1 MKMDHQVIVIGGG
14 AAGLYATAGLARLGV
29 DVAVINA
36 DGNMGGDCLHYG
48 CVPSKTLLHMALKT
62 TDWTEIQAK
71 MRAVIAEIQVHD
83 SVPRFE
89 ELGATVYI
97 GKARFLDAHR
107 IVVGDRELRAKKFV
121 IATGSRPRVPNVAGL
136 DVSMYETNET
146 LFQMAKLPRKMT
158 IIGAGP
164 VGLELGQALQ
174 NIGVDITIF
183 DHNTEFLKH
192 FSRDIADIALEK
204 LDLDIHLDSKLI
216 EVTRLNKDEISLKIT
231 ESGVEK
237 TLVVEKILFAAG
249 QIANIDTLELERAG
263 IAYDTKIETNRYLQ
277 TTAPHI
283 YAIGDVIKSPSL
295 THAGGAE
302 ARTALTN
309 IAFGNFSKVNYSTLA
324 SVIYTKP
331 EIYQLPST
339 QKATRILSTS
349 GANIDRFKTD
359 NEPEALVKIGIDA
372 KAKIVHAEAIGTDIS
387 TVMQQV
393 ALLKSTGAKLTDL
406 SKPIYPYP
414 TKSEILKNI
423 SDQLLTEKLEKP
435 FLQRLIRKIIQ
446 WRGLS

>member
-1 MKMDHQVIVIGGG
+1 MKKHHQVIVIGGG

-29 DVAVINA
+29 DVAVVNTDA
-36 DGNMGGDCLHYG
+36 NMGGDCLHSG
-48 CVPSKTLLHMALKT
+48 CVPSKTLLHMAQET

-71 MRAVIAEIQVHD
+71 IKAVIAEIQVHD

-89 ELGATVYI
+89 EIGVTVYI
-97 GKARFLDAHR
+97 GKARFLDAHQ
-107 IVVGDRELRAKKFV
+107 IEVGEQQLSAKKFV
-121 IATGSRPRVPNVAGL
+121 IATGSRPRIPDVAGL
-136 DVSMYETNET
+136 DASMYETNET
-146 LFQMAKLPRKMT
+146 LFQMAKLPCKMA

-174 NIGVDITIF
+174 NLGVEITIF

-192 FSRDIADIALEK
+192 FSRDIADIALQK
-204 LDLDIHLDSKLI
+204 LDLAIHLDSTLN
-216 EVTRLNKDEISLKIT
+216 EVTRLNKDEIRLKIT

-237 TLVVEKILFAAG
+237 TLTAEKILFAAG
-249 QIANIDTLELERAG
+249 QIANIDSLQLERAG
-263 IAYDTKIETNRYLQ
+263 VTYDAKISTNHYLQ

-283 YAIGDVIKSPSL
+283 YAIGDIIKSPSL
-295 THAGGAE
+295 THAGGVE

-309 IAFGNFSKVNYSTLA
+309 IAFGNFSKVNYGTLA

-331 EIYQLPST
+331 EIYQLSAK
-339 QKATRILSTS
+339 QQATRILTAS
-349 GANIDRFKTD
+349 GASIDRFKTD
-359 NEPEALVKIGIDA
+359 NEPEALVKIGIDN

-387 TVMQQV
+387 TIMQQI
-393 ALLKSTGAKLTDL
+393 ALLKSKNAKLTDL

-414 TKSEILKNI
+414 TKSEILKNL

-435 FLQRLIRKIIQ
+435 LLQRLIHKIIK